1 MPVDTEKVLY
11 DPAAVG
17 NEGGPMDNLFKK
29 YGSGPIQV
37 KHAYTDVLKF
47 YGWEVPNVYVMYQVY
62 KMHKELKTKRYPQ
75 YSQIDGSDNIWICKP
90 SFTARGVGIFCF
102 RSLSELFNGSSKKMM
117 CPKIV

>member
-1 MPVDTEKVLY
+1 
-11 DPAAVG
+11 
-17 NEGGPMDNLFKK
+17 
-29 YGSGPIQV
+29 
-37 KHAYTDVLKF
+37 
-47 YGWEVPNVYVMYQVY
+47 
-62 KMHKELKTKRYPQ
+62 MHKELKTKRYPQ